1 MQGCRTY
8 DKTRFL
14 IFLFQTAGVGL
25 QAVLE
30 AYVGIGI
37 ADTDHDA
44 AVQIAVWIA
53 DLTYEALDT
62 LLFREFRVNLHAAD
76 INEIGSVNG
85 TDVRSLN
92 TGIHRYDLLCLF
104 GNSFTPMKNF
114 YSWYEFCFLDD
125 SRISQIVFF

>member
-1 MQGCRTY
+1 MQGCRVY

-30 AYVGIGI
+30 TYVGIGI

-53 DLTYEALDT
+53 DLTDEAFDT
-62 LLFREFRVNLHAAD
+62 LLLRQLRVNLHAVD
-76 INEIGSVNG
+76 INE
-85 TDVRSLN
+85 T
-92 TGIHRYDLLCLF
+92 
-104 GNSFTPMKNF
+104 
-114 YSWYEFCFLDD
+114 
-125 SRISQIVFF
+125 